1 MQIMKQTFSKAERLC
16 SKRLISMLF
25 AEGHTFRVNPF
36 RITWN
41 KQPLEVDSPV
51 QVMMNVPK
59 YNFHKAVQRNL
70 IRRRMKEAYRLNKQS
85 LYDHLS
91 VTGTQIVV
99 SITYNAKEIVTYD
112 LIEGKIILILQRLII
127 ENEKVTG

>member
-1 MQIMKQTFSKAERLC
+1 
-16 SKRLISMLF
+16 MLF